1 MVFFLGKRKDQ
12 PQRQGYT
19 ADELA
24 ERYAAQG
31 MPAPMIEERLRKAGV
46 PESKISAA
54 MNSALRGRVVGEP
67 EAPAEEQQLPQ
78 GLMSEAMG
86 PPPGMQMGPPQMGT
100 QGRPQ
105 RIGQPPEHLAMPGQG
120 PPMQVSNPS
129 SPEFTFEPR
138 PQQQFQTPE
147 AEITLEEIIEGVVN
161 EKWNDFED
169 RLGNFE
175 RRDIQLQS
183 QIEDLRKRVI
193 EMEKIMKEKEQTL
206 GNKFDHFGDSL
217 GEIEGRI
224 GAIEKV
230 FKEMLPALTDNMRSI
245 SDGIEKMKEE
255 K

>member
-1 MVFFLGKRKDQ
+1 MVFFLGKRKGQ

-31 MPAPMIEERLRKAGV
+31 MPAPMIEERLRRAGV
-46 PESKISAA
+46 PESRISAA
-54 MNSALRGRVVGEP
+54 MNSALRGRVVGPETEEP
-67 EAPAEEQQLPQ
+67 QQLPP
-78 GLMSEAMG
+78 GLVSET
-86 PPPGMQMGPPQMGT
+86 MGPPQMGM
-100 QGRPQ
+100 QRRPQ
-105 RIGQPPEHLAMPGQG
+105 RIGQPPEQLAMPGQG
-120 PPMQVSNPS
+120 PPVQVSNPS
-129 SPEFTFEPR
+129 SPEFTFEPK

-147 AEITLEEIIEGVVN
+147 AEITLEEIIEGVVS

-169 RLGNFE
+169 RLSNFE

-183 QIEDLRKRVI
+183 QIEDLRKRVV
-193 EMEKIMKEKEQTL
+193 EMEKAIKEKEQTL

-224 GAIEKV
+224 GSIEKV
-230 FKEMLPALTDNMRSI
+230 FKEMLPALTDNMKSI
-245 SDGIEKMKEE
+245 SDVIEKMKEG